1 MDQEKVTQSGEME
14 IDLLELLHLLRQ
26 KIWIVLPPC
35 WPAVF

>member
-26 KIWIVLPPC
+26 KYGSSWPPC